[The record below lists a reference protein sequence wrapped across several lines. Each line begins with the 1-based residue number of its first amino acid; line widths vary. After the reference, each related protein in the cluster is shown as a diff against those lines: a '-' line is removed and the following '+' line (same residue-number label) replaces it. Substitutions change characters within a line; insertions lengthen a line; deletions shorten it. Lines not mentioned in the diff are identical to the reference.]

1 MVQPKTLLISFLFL
15 SLLVFIESK
24 HDNHEVKEEEEE
36 IVLKRSMFP
45 NDFIFGVATS
55 AYQVEGAYLEDGKG
69 LSNWDVFTHVPG
81 N

>member
-55 AYQVEGAYLEDGKG
+55 AYQASS
-69 LSNWDVFTHVPG
+69 LSHLIFLTSARSYNFDLYT
-81 N
+81 